1 MRHLLLAAVATLAG
15 STALTACADN
25 AYDPNGPAID
35 PNAPKVHIT
44 SPERGAIA
52 GDVHSVTVTGTATD
66 DTAVATVT
74 VNGVPAALAADGT
87 WTAVV
92 PVVAGTNLL
101 HAIAT
106 DNSANEG
113 KESRSV
119 SAGPT
124 SLVSMQ
130 VPQALT
136 AALSA
141 QTFDAIGRGAAGFI
155 KTADLEAMI
164 APSNPVLN
172 VGAPNG
178 PDCLY
183 SQGSITSMTV
193 GDAAITLV
201 PHPGGLNLSAQLTNV
216 HIGMHLK
223 YAAACINGSRD
234 ITIAASKVAV
244 VGNMTIGISPTKDF
258 DIKLVNPNVTISNLD
273 LQLGGIPGA
282 IVDLLHLDTALGP
295 ILGWAVEKFV
305 TPMIGKSLSGLS
317 QTKTVTVLKSQVDI
331 SMKPSKLTFSNE
343 GALIN
348 LDTSIRAHGD
358 AGKFVFVDNLVPAM
372 DLSHGF
378 TLAVADDAANQA
390 LASLWSAKG
399 LDETIDLKNG
409 SYGDVGTLYD
419 AVQIETKGQPFVDAS
434 NTANGLVLT
443 IGDLMASFKNGA
455 QVATAAAINAQV
467 GLKVTTGTDGTLK
480 FDVGTPTVYV
490 DVLDEGVQGANQ
502 LSNAQFEALTSF
514 ALARIIS
521 VGSASLGSIPLPS
534 VGGVGIT
541 DMTISPQ
548 TGYLVV
554 SGDVQ

>member
-1 MRHLLLAAVATLAG
+1 MRHTLFAALATIA
-15 STALTACADN
+15 ALTGCTDH

-35 PNAPKVHIT
+35 PNAPKIHIT

-52 GDVHSVTVTGTATD
+52 GDVHTVTVTGTASD
-66 DTAVATVT
+66 DTAVASVT

-87 WTAVV
+87 WTAQV
-92 PVVAGTNLL
+92 PVVPGTNLL
-101 HAIAT
+101 HAVAT
-106 DNSANEG
+106 DDSANAG

-124 SLVSMQ
+124 SAVSMQ

-155 KTADLEAMI
+155 KTADLEALV
-164 APSNPVLN
+164 APSNPVIN

-178 PDCLY
+178 PDCLFG
-183 SQGSITSMTV
+183 QGSITSMTV
-193 GDAAITLV
+193 SDAAVSLA
-201 PHPGGLNLSAQLTNV
+201 PQPGGLHLSAQLTNL
-216 HIGMHLK
+216 HIGMHLT
-223 YAAACINGSRD
+223 YAAACVHGSRD
-234 ITIAASKVAV
+234 ITIAASKVSVA
-244 VGNMTIGISPTKDF
+244 GNMTIGITATKDF
-258 DIKLVNPNVTISNLD
+258 DIKLVSPNVTITGLD
-273 LQLGGIPGA
+273 LELGGIPGA
-282 IVDLLHLDTALGP
+282 SVDLLHIDTALGP

-317 QTKTVTVLKSQVDI
+317 QTKTITVLKSQVDI
-331 SMKPSKLTFSNE
+331 SVKPSKLTFSNE

-358 AGKFVFVDNLVPAM
+358 SGTFVFVDNLVPAM

-399 LDETIDLKNG
+399 LDDTIDLKNG

-419 AVQIETKGQPFVDAS
+419 SVEISTLGQPFVDAS

-480 FDVGTPTVYV
+480 FDVGTPTTYV
-490 DVLDEGVQGANQ
+490 DVLDQGIEGANQ
-502 LSNAQFEALTSF
+502 LSNAQFEAITSF
-514 ALARIIS
+514 ALARVIS

-534 VGGVGIT
+534 IGGVGIT
-541 DMTISPQ
+541 DLAINPQ

-554 SGDVQ
+554 NGDVQ

>member
-1 MRHLLLAAVATLAG
+1 MRHTLFAAAAAIA
-15 STALTACADN
+15 ALTGCADH

-35 PNAPKVHIT
+35 PNAPRIHIT
-44 SPERGAIA
+44 SPDRGAIA
-52 GDVHSVTVTGTATD
+52 GDVHTVTVTGTATD
-66 DTAVATVT
+66 DTGVATVT
-74 VNGVPAALAADGT
+74 VNGVRADLASDGT
-87 WTAVV
+87 WTAQV
-92 PVVAGTNLL
+92 PVVAGTNLI

-106 DNSANEG
+106 DESANVG

-124 SLVSMQ
+124 SAVAMR

-136 AALSA
+136 ASLSA

-155 KTADLEAMI
+155 KTADLEAMV
-164 APSNPVLN
+164 APSNPVIN

-183 SQGSITSMTV
+183 GQGSITSMTV
-193 GDAAITLV
+193 GDADITLA
-201 PHPGGLNLSAQLTNV
+201 PQPGGLYLAADLTNV

-234 ITIAASKVAV
+234 ITIAAAKVSV
-244 VGNMTIGISPTKDF
+244 TGNMTIGISATKDF
-258 DIKLVNPNVTISNLD
+258 DIKLVHPNVNITGLD
-273 LQLGGIPGA
+273 LELGGIPGA
-282 IVDLLHLDTALGP
+282 IVDLLHIDTALGP

-305 TPMIGKSLSGLS
+305 TPMIGRSLSGLS

-331 SMKPSKLTFSNE
+331 SVKPSKLTFSNE

-348 LDTSIRAHGD
+348 LDTSVRAHGD
-358 AGKFVFVDNLVPAM
+358 SGSFVFVDNLVPAM

-399 LDETIDLKNG
+399 LDDTIDLKNS

-419 AVQIETKGQPFVDAS
+419 AVEISTKGQPFVDAS

-443 IGDLMASFKNGA
+443 IGDLMATFKNGA

-467 GLKVTTGTDGTLK
+467 DLKVTTGADGTLK
-480 FDVGTPTVYV
+480 FDVGTPTTYV
-490 DVLDEGVQGANQ
+490 DVLDEGVEGANQ
-502 LSNAQFEALTSF
+502 LSNAQFEAITSF
-514 ALARIIS
+514 ALARVIA

-534 VGGVGIT
+534 VGGVGVTNMAIN
-541 DMTISPQ
+541 PQ

>member
-1 MRHLLLAAVATLAG
+1 MRHTLFAALTLI
-15 STALTACADN
+15 TACADH
-25 AYDPNGPAID
+25 AYDPNGQAID

-44 SPERGAIA
+44 SPDRGAIA
-52 GDVHSVTVTGTATD
+52 GDVQSVTVTGTASD
-66 DTAVATVT
+66 DTAVASVT
-74 VNGVPAALAADGT
+74 VNGVAAALAADGT
-87 WTAVV
+87 WTAEV

-106 DNSANEG
+106 DTSDNTG

-124 SLVSMQ
+124 SPVAMR

-141 QTFDAIGRGAAGFI
+141 QTFDAIGRGAAGYI
-155 KTADLEAMI
+155 KTADLAAVI
-164 APSNPVLN
+164 APSNPVIN

-183 SQGSITSMTV
+183 GQGSITSMTV
-193 GDAAITLV
+193 GDAAITLA
-201 PHPGGLNLSAQLTNV
+201 PQTGGLYLLAELKNV
-216 HIGMHLK
+216 HIGMHLA

-234 ITIAASKVAV
+234 ITIAASKVSV
-244 VGNMTIGISPTKDF
+244 SGNMTVGISATKDF
-258 DIKLVNPNVTISNLD
+258 AIALANPNVSITGLD
-273 LQLGGIPGA
+273 LELGGIPGA
-282 IVDLLHLDTALGP
+282 IVELLHIDTALGP

-305 TPMIGKSLSGLS
+305 APMIGKSLSGLS
-317 QTKTVTVLKSQVDI
+317 QTKTITVLKSKVDI
-331 SMKPSKLTFSNE
+331 SVKPSKLTFSSD

-358 AGKFVFVDNLVPAM
+358 AGNFVFVNNLVPAM
-372 DLSHGF
+372 DLTHGF

-399 LDETIDLKNG
+399 LDDTIDLKNG

-419 AVQIETKGQPFVDAS
+419 SVEISTLGQPFVDAS
-434 NTANGLVLT
+434 NAANGLVLT
-443 IGDLMASFKNGA
+443 IGDLMASFKNGD
-455 QVATAAAINAQV
+455 QVATEAAINAQV

-480 FDVGTPTVYV
+480 FDVGTPTTYV
-490 DVLDEGVQGANQ
+490 DVLDEGVEGANQ
-502 LSNAQFEALTSF
+502 LSNAQFEAIASF
-514 ALARIIS
+514 ALARVIS

-534 VGGVGIT
+534 IGGVGIT
-541 DMTISPQ
+541 DIAIKPQ